1 MPGNTIRYSYKNWE
15 KTFNIN
21 LNSAFICSQE
31 VAKIM
36 IKKKILGSIINISSI
51 SGHVVMPNSTA
62 YNVSKA
68 ALIHLTKSLALD
80 FSDYSIKVNSI
91 SPGYTKTNM
100 TKKSWGNKRLRNIRT
115 NKTILKRWAE
125 PNSYNEAISFL
136 LKNPQSSYLT
146 GTDIIIDGGWT
157 IKGL

>member
-1 MPGNTIRYSYKNWE
+1 
-15 KTFNIN
+15 
-21 LNSAFICSQE
+21 
-31 VAKIM
+31 
-36 IKKKILGSIINISSI
+36 
-51 SGHVVMPNSTA
+51 MPNSTA

-136 LKNPQSSYLT
+136 LKNPKYSYIT